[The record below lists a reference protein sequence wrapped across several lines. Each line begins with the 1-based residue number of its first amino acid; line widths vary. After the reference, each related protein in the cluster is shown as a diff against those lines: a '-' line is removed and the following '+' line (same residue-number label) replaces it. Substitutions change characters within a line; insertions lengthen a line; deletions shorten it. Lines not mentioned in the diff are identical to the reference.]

1 MRVRVE
7 FCIATAKVSLTR
19 VGQRTFA
26 LSLISNINIMN
37 EEYIQLTENI
47 LSIFKKKY
55 AGQPVEE
62 KELENVIRRFR
73 ELVNAPRA

>member
-1 MRVRVE
+1 
-7 FCIATAKVSLTR
+7 
-19 VGQRTFA
+19 
-26 LSLISNINIMN
+26 MN